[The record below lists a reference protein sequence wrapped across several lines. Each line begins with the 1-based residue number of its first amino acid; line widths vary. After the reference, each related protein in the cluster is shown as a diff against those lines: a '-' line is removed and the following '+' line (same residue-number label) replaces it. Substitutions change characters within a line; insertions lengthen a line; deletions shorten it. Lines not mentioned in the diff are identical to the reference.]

1 MKISFN
7 WIKKY
12 LQQTDITPQ
21 ELSDKIKLH
30 LSDIESFENLHEKYK
45 NLLIG
50 EIVKKQEH
58 PNADKLGV
66 YEVKIGQKKAVQVV
80 AGDKNL
86 KVGDKVVYLP
96 PKTKVPYNAY
106 PDRFDGII
114 QKAKLR
120 GIESNGMLASEKE
133 LGISSDHDRV
143 MTLELECKAGQD
155 VANVL
160 GLNDYIF
167 EVENKTLTIRPD
179 TFGLIGISRDISGFL
194 NLPFTTPDWLNNP
207 SKIKPKELKKEKL
220 PLKILNK
227 TQRLC
232 PRYMAITMS
241 DVQIKPSPLWLKIFL
256 SSLGIKPI
264 NNVVDITNYLMV
276 LTGQPLHA
284 FDYDKVISK
293 DLHYKDKAIITV
305 RTAKMGEKLTTIDQ
319 KTRELNEK
327 TVVICDSQ
335 NPIAIGGVMG
345 GLETE
350 IDKDT
355 KNIIIESANFDLYN
369 IRKTSMS
376 LGLVTDAVTR
386 FSKGQDPNLC
396 EPVLYKATELI
407 KEICNGEIA
416 SNAQDNYLELP
427 KPHRLTFSIKYFQ
440 KHTNLKL
447 QKNEILQIL
456 SNIEIKEIATK
467 DEDLVTLEIPT
478 YRQDLKIPEDIH
490 EEIARLHG
498 YTKIELTLPTR
509 KITSTPPNHSIE
521 FDKTLRTILK
531 GLGANE
537 LLTYNFTNEK
547 HYKNCDLE
555 IKNCYKIINPLS
567 PELEYMRSTLI
578 PSLFEKVNL
587 NINNGY
593 EEFVLFEINKIHNKL
608 DFCKKEQLP
617 LENKV
622 LSMIFTKDTDN
633 LYYHIKYYLDYLLK
647 QLKIQNLNYENLSN
661 MKAESLPNHI
671 KIITPMFDI
680 NKSAIISSESN
691 GQKIYLGIIGEPNL
705 NVQKKL
711 KLIQPV
717 GILELSL
724 NKLRIIKKQKIE
736 RVNFSKYPKISQD
749 LCFVLNKEIP
759 YSILQERISTILHR
773 RKLNFMLQPIDIYQ
787 PKNEDKLKQ
796 TTIRLILQHKEKTL
810 KEKDIKSIREIIEKD
825 IKKSLGGKIKDKE

>member
-1 MKISFN
+1 
-7 WIKKY
+7 
-12 LQQTDITPQ
+12 
-21 ELSDKIKLH
+21 
-30 LSDIESFENLHEKYK
+30 
-45 NLLIG
+45 
-50 EIVKKQEH
+50 
-58 PNADKLGV
+58 
-66 YEVKIGQKKAVQVV
+66 
-80 AGDKNL
+80 
-86 KVGDKVVYLP
+86 
-96 PKTKVPYNAY
+96 
-106 PDRFDGII
+106 
-114 QKAKLR
+114 
-120 GIESNGMLASEKE
+120 MLASEKE

-143 MTLELECKAGQD
+143 MTLDLDCKPGQD

-160 GLNDYIF
+160 GLNDYIL

-194 NLPFTTPDWLNNP
+194 NLPFTTPDWLKNP

-232 PRYMAITMS
+232 PRYMAITMG
-241 DVQIKPSPLWLKIFL
+241 DVKIEPSPLWLKIFL

-264 NNVVDITNYLMV
+264 NNVVDITNYLMI

-293 DLHYKDKAIITV
+293 DLHYKSKAIITI
-305 RTAKMGEKLTTIDQ
+305 RTAKAGEKLTTIDQ

-345 GLETE
+345 GFETE
-350 IDKDT
+350 IDKNT

-369 IRKTSMS
+369 IRKTSMA

-416 SNAQDNYLELP
+416 SNIQDNYLELP
-427 KPHRLTFSIKYFQ
+427 KPHRLTFSVEYFQ

-447 QKNEILQIL
+447 QKDEILRML
-456 SNIEIKEIATK
+456 SNIEIKEISTK
-467 DEDLVTLEIPT
+467 DKDLITLEIPT

-498 YTKIELTLPTR
+498 YTNIELTLPKR
-509 KITSTPPNHSIE
+509 EITSTPSNNSIE
-521 FDKTLRTILK
+521 FDKNLRTILK

-537 LLTYNFTNEK
+537 LLTYNFINEK
-547 HYKNCDLE
+547 LYKNCDLE
-555 IKNCYKIINPLS
+555 IKNCYRITNPLS
-567 PELEYMRSTLI
+567 PELEYMRSSLI
-578 PSLFEKVNL
+578 PSLLEKVNL

-593 EEFVLFEINKIHNKL
+593 EEFALFEINKIHNKL
-608 DFCKKEQLP
+608 DFSKKEQLP
-617 LENKV
+617 IENKV
-622 LSMIFTKDTDN
+622 LSMIFTKNTTN
-633 LYYHIKYYLDYLLK
+633 LYYHIKYYLDSLFK
-647 QLKIQNLNYENLSN
+647 ELKIQNIDYENLSN
-661 MKAESLPNHI
+661 AKIELLPNHI
-671 KIITPMFDI
+671 KILTPMFDI
-680 NKSAIISSESN
+680 NKSAIISSQINEK
-691 GQKIYLGIIGEPNL
+691 KIYLGIIGQPNL
-705 NVQKKL
+705 NIQKKL

-717 GILELSL
+717 GILELNL
-724 NKLRIIKKQKIE
+724 NKLRIIKKQKVQRI
-736 RVNFSKYPKISQD
+736 NFSKYPKISQD

-773 RKLNFMLQPIDIYQ
+773 RKLNFILEPIDIYQ
-787 PKNEDKLKQ
+787 EKNEQEQKQ
-796 TTIRLILQHKEKTL
+796 ITIRLILQHKEKTL

-825 IKKSLGGKIKDKE
+825 VKKSLDGKIKT